1 MKTFLS
7 LILILTLTS
16 AYSQQ
21 LTFVK
26 DSIMNNYMK
35 SGYSNK
41 HFRPEGKEDDNRWRQ
56 GQWKDYEVS
65 NDFAYVMNEH
75 KPKQIFGNF
84 LLYGEGQFIDNNREG
99 VWNFYALED
108 KTFKR
113 ILQKQVSFVEG
124 KKDGAFIYFFPSGRI
139 GVEGRF
145 VSDQLEGE
153 VKSYYEKG
161 QLYGTRLYQNGL
173 RKGRHTYLYPNGKL
187 ELEHSFINDT
197 LNGLYQTYYPNRKVQ
212 ESFIY
217 NMGLVDGIYKYYYD
231 NGQLWVEK
239 EYKNGLL
246 MNIVGN
252 FDQKGNQ
259 RDKGSLQD
267 GNGTVKYYTE
277 EGKVYSIETFNEGK
291 KIKEE
296 TY

>member
-1 MKTFLS
+1 M
-7 LILILTLTS
+7 TLTS
-16 AYSQQ
+16 AYGQQ

-41 HFRPEGKEDDNRWRQ
+41 HFRPAGKEDGNKWRQ

-65 NDFAYVMNEH
+65 NDFAYVMDEG

-84 LLYGEGQFIDNNREG
+84 LVYGEGQFVDNKREG
-99 VWNFYALED
+99 VWKFYVLED
-108 KTFKR
+108 KSFKR
-113 ILQKQVSFVEG
+113 ILQKQITYVNG
-124 KKDGAFIYFFPSGRI
+124 KKDGSFTYYFPSGNT
-139 GVEGRF
+139 GVEGRY
-145 VSDQLEGE
+145 VSGQLEGE
-153 VKSYYEKG
+153 VKSYYEKA

-173 RKGRHTYLYPNGKL
+173 KTGRHTYLYPDGKL
-187 ELEHSFINDT
+187 ELEHNFANDI
-197 LNGLYQTYYPNRKVQ
+197 LNGLYQTYYPNGKVQ

-217 NMGLVDGIYKYYYD
+217 KTRQADGVYKYYYS

-246 MNIVGN
+246 MNVIGS
-252 FDQKGNQ
+252 FDPKGNQ
-259 RDKGSLQD
+259 RDKGTLKD
-267 GNGTVKYYTE
+267 GNGTVNYYTE
-277 EGKVYSIETFNEGK
+277 EGKIYSVETFEDGK

-296 TY
+296 TN